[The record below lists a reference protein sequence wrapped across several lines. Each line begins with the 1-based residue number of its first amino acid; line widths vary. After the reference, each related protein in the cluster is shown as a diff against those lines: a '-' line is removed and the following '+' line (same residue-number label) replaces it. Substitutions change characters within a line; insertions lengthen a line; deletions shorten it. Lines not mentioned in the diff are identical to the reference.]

1 MPKKDFKME
10 IHPESEFK
18 KEIEKESGQNV
29 NLCYQCMKCTAGC
42 PMADEMD
49 CSPTQIVHAIRLG
62 LKDKVLKSKTIWVC
76 ASCETCTTRCPQDVD
91 IAKLMDAA
99 RHMAF
104 KEALKVSDEVSVI
117 PLFYRIALKNIR
129 SFGRMYEMGMIA
141 SLKFATKE
149 FFKDLKLGYKM
160 GLKGKLK
167 LLPEMTRNQKEVKKI
182 FDRALEIE
190 GKKL

>member
-1 MPKKDFKME
+1 MKIDPTSPFR
-10 IHPESEFK
+10 

-62 LKDKVLKSKTIWVC
+62 LKDKVLNSKTIWVC

-99 RHMAF
+99 RHLVF
-104 KEALKVSDEVSVI
+104 REAIRVSEDVRVI

-129 SFGRMYEMGMIA
+129 SFGRMYEVGMIA
-141 SLKFATKE
+141 SLKLTTKE

-160 GLKGKLK
+160 GLKGKLR
-167 LLPEMTRNQKEVKKI
+167 LFPEKPKNRKEVKKI

>member
-1 MPKKDFKME
+1 MKIKIDSGFRE
-10 IHPESEFK
+10 
-18 KEIEKESGQNV
+18 EIEKESGQNV

-49 CSPTQIVHAIRLG
+49 AAPARIVHAIRLG
-62 LKDKVLKSKTIWVC
+62 LRDKVLKSNTMWVC
-76 ASCETCTTRCPQDVD
+76 ASCQTCTTRCPQDID
-91 IAKLMDAA
+91 IAGLMEAC
-99 RHMAF
+99 RHMLF
-104 KEALKVSDEVSVI
+104 KEVLEISDDIKVI

-129 SFGRMYEMGMIA
+129 TFGRMYEVGMIA
-141 SLKFATKE
+141 ALKLATKE
-149 FFKDLKLGYKM
+149 FFKDLKLGAKM

-167 LLPEMTRNQKEVKKI
+167 LLPESPKNRKEVKKI